1 MFLPREPYEQ
11 HEKAKRYATGEEQT
25 AIINGSRKNDAQGP
39 KQSRCSVMD
48 VSGGECQ
55 SKSILNVHGRND
67 GEAPILWPP
76 DAKSQLIGHDPDA
89 GQD

>member
-1 MFLPREPYEQ
+1 MTPQDGTHPRPEDVQ
-11 HEKAKRYATGEEQT
+11 YATGEEWR
-25 AIINGSRKNDAQGP
+25 AITSSSRKNDAQGP

>member
-1 MFLPREPYEQ
+1 
-11 HEKAKRYATGEEQT
+11 
-25 AIINGSRKNDAQGP
+25 
-39 KQSRCSVMD
+39 MD

-89 GQD
+89 GKDGRQKEEEEEEVAEDGIVR